1 MKDETRAAL
10 KDQNTWLK
18 LPVMLLFFLLLAIV
32 TPVLILVSFV
42 GWVILLVTGQRSEGV
57 TEFGQTLAKWY
68 SQTARYLT
76 GGAERRP
83 FPFEDLDC
91 PRDEPMAASGVAAAS
106 RTKPASSKSSAQT
119 AVEKPARAPETRVPE
134 KSPEKSAAGKSG
146 SKKSSSKKSSSK
158 KSASKKAGSKKAGSN
173 KASGKKSTARKASS
187 KKAGSKKSASKKTTA
202 SDQAAAG
209 SDSPSDDGT
218 T

>member
-42 GWVILLVTGQRSEGV
+42 GWIILLVSGQRSEGV

-68 SQTARYLT
+68 AQTARYLT

-106 RTKPASSKSSAQT
+106 HAKSAASGSSAQP
-119 AVEKPARAPETRVPE
+119 AAERPARAPETSVSGKTPE
-134 KSPEKSAAGKSG
+134 KTAAGKSG
-146 SKKSSSKKSSSK
+146 SKKSSSKKSGSRKAGSK
-158 KSASKKAGSKKAGSN
+158 KASGKKSTSKKASRKKAGSKKA
-173 KASGKKSTARKASS
+173 
-187 KKAGSKKSASKKTTA
+187 ASKKTTA
-202 SDQAAAG
+202 SDRSPAG
-209 SDSPSDDGT
+209 TDSSSDDST
-218 T
+218 I